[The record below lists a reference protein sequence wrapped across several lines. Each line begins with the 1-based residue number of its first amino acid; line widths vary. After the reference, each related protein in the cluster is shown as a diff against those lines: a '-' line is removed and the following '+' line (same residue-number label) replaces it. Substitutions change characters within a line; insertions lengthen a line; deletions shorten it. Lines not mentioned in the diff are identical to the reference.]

1 MIIAKIPATTHGQS
15 APRVYEG
22 FIITLNGLCMAWELV
37 FGLIERMFEKKSSLE
52 VEKLEFQY
60 FGSSNGDFPL

>member
-22 FIITLNGLCMAWELV
+22 FIITLNGLCTAWELV
-37 FGLIERMFEKKSSLE
+37 FGLLERMPVKKSGLE
-52 VEKLEFQY
+52 VEKL
-60 FGSSNGDFPL
+60 NL

>member
-1 MIIAKIPATTHGQS
+1 MIIAEIPATTHDQS
-15 APRVYEG
+15 APRVYER

-37 FGLIERMFEKKSSLE
+37 FGLIERMFEKKLSLE

-60 FGSSNGDFPL
+60 FGYSNCDFPL

>member
-22 FIITLNGLCMAWELV
+22 FIITLKGFYTVWGFV
-37 FGLIERMFEKKSSLE
+37 FGLIKRMFEPESIQND
-52 VEKLEFQY
+52 EKTFQSGFS
-60 FGSSNGDFPL
+60 FGDSDFPL